1 MIAYAQALHVRPFER
16 FHGALGQ
23 AYYRGIQA
31 QPLRS
36 NCFSMNFLAGLS
48 MKISHFICNV
58 NIKTPELPRAEAPGR
73 FGFLA
78 LAWMDPQYTPGR
90 VSSYILG
97 KDEVT
102 GSNPVIS
109 SRNQSEMAGFFVV
122 WGWVRRN
129 GRSIL
134 RFVDLHP
141 SGAGVVSF
149 SVSFFAL

>member
-1 MIAYAQALHVRPFER
+1 MQGFAGDLALLSSRPSYNGICFTAACRQYALYKSPLLSA

-78 LAWMDPQYTPGR
+78 LA
-90 VSSYILG
+90 
-97 KDEVT
+97 
-102 GSNPVIS
+102 
-109 SRNQSEMAGFFVV
+109 
-122 WGWVRRN
+122 
-129 GRSIL
+129 
-134 RFVDLHP
+134 
-141 SGAGVVSF
+141 
-149 SVSFFAL
+149 